1 MQGSAD
7 GLLQVTEII
16 PVGIVDERNK
26 ITSQMTVSKHIK
38 SVLILLCKDLIIRNL
53 HNITDSADGAN
64 CHIDLQM
71 MKFSSQEGNIYFY
84 IIVFCIGIES
94 PDLCGNLVFL
104 ENLITVIHKNSSNC
118 ISFPDTWTDFWVCVL
133 QISQV
138 AGS

>member
-1 MQGSAD
+1 
-7 GLLQVTEII
+7 
-16 PVGIVDERNK
+16 
-26 ITSQMTVSKHIK
+26 MTVSKHIK

-104 ENLITVIHKNSSNC
+104 ENLITVIHKK
-118 ISFPDTWTDFWVCVL
+118 F
-133 QISQV
+133 Q
-138 AGS
+138 